1 MKAYPNIKEV
11 LMKKK
16 SKTIITLTILG
27 MLAFLSSNTLLYQ
40 YTGNKIS
47 LLGTLLSIPT
57 FFLYLFIHTSVFNKE
72 KK

>member
-1 MKAYPNIKEV
+1 
-11 LMKKK
+11 MKKK
-16 SKTIITLTILG
+16 YKTIIPLIILG
-27 MLAFLSSNTLLYQ
+27 ILAFLSSNALLYQ

-57 FFLYLFIHTSVFNKE
+57 FFLYLFIHTSIFNKA